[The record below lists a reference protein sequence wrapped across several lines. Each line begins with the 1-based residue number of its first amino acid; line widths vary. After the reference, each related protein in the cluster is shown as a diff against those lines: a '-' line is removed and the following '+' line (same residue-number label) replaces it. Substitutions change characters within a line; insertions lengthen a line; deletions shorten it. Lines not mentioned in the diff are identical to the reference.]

1 MLGIQ
6 PRDCSKLVKNQKMTT
21 TSQFP
26 DMTSM
31 STFFDVVFF
40 FFLVK
45 FSCWSKF
52 HVNTI
57 TGSAIMTFL
66 FYKGLTR
73 NPEIGNTPVWA
84 LPNIW
89 RLGWVMDAK
98 FGKNVSN
105 RILMKA
111 AKFQGYSFYYFWVI
125 KENQLGGGGVKLAPP
140 HTQIRVKWN
149 ENFEYFLIWSLFL
162 ADQWRW
168 IGKIDSCVLVK

>member
-21 TSQFP
+21 TSQFS

-57 TGSAIMTFL
+57 TGSAIMTIF
-66 FYKGLTR
+66 FYKWLTR

-89 RLGWVMDAK
+89 RLGLVTECCKMPE
-98 FGKNVSN
+98 
-105 RILMKA
+105 L
-111 AKFQGYSFYYFWVI
+111 
-125 KENQLGGGGVKLAPP
+125 QLLPFLGEGVKKIKNSFIGSELYLM
-140 HTQIRVKWN
+140 TSTWN
-149 ENFEYFLIWSLFL
+149 LPNVFSLSSTKIL
-162 ADQWRW
+162 KLV
-168 IGKIDSCVLVK
+168 GKVRR